1 MRRNFLASVVLTSVA
16 LLNVTP
22 SPAQTVTY
30 SVLGATSSS
39 NPVAPL
45 IQAQDGRLYG
55 TAEDQNAHSGLA
67 FSTSLGGTFNFGL
80 YRFQGGSDGGLPQGP
95 VVQAPDG
102 TIYGAADVGGAN
114 SSGVIYSVAAN
125 SGTGTGQETPIY
137 PFAGASDGCQPQ
149 SSLIFDN
156 AGNLYG
162 TTACGGANGHGA
174 VFKYNPGSGV
184 LTSLH
189 AFCAQ
194 ANCPDGDAPHA
205 GLVQGSDGNFYGTA
219 GGGNASANG
228 IIYRLS
234 TSGTYTLLYTFC
246 AAAGCADGA
255 APQGPLVENSDGNF
269 YGVTA
274 QGGAFG
280 HGTVFRLTPGGALT
294 TLYSFTGAADGSA
307 PLGALVV
314 GSDGNLYGATELG
327 GSEGFGTVYRISP
340 TGSFTSLHS
349 FTDSNGDANPNNG
362 LVQASDGNFYGTTS
376 GLIHDSAGAVY
387 EMAMSPALAAPVQL
401 AFSPSTAKAGTAATL
416 TWKVLNAF
424 SQTLQNCYASVQGS
438 SAGAGT
444 WSGQQAGAYS
454 ATTGL
459 FSGSAQVTPT
469 SAGTYT
475 YALSC
480 GGQESGFAT
489 LAVSHSGNATPAIN
503 ATPTITLSATPN
515 PATVGQTVTISA
527 TATGSG
533 ATPTG
538 TVAFMYGARTLA
550 TLPLTSG
557 TASISPSTAGLPAGN
572 YLLTASYSG
581 DANYSAAL
589 SAGYTVTLNKMTPAI
604 SLSATP
610 NPAAI
615 GQTVTIT
622 ATASGSGAAPTG
634 TVAFKYGS
642 LTLASLPLSGGT
654 ASFAPST
661 NGLPPGTYD
670 LTASYSGDANY
681 GAAVSAA
688 YGITLTLNKDATVVA
703 LTASPMTVVQGSPC
717 TLKATVTRSGAAG
730 IPTGSVSF
738 RVGSKT
744 LTTVAVNASGVAS
757 FTASTAGVAVGY
769 YPVIATYSGDGSDNG
784 AASPSVTVYVR
795 PAGYGY

>member
-1 MRRNFLASVVLTSVA
+1 MRRKFLASVVLTSVA

-22 SPAQTVTY
+22 STAQTVTY

-55 TAEDQNAHSGLA
+55 TAENRNANTGLA
-67 FSTSLGGTFNFGL
+67 YSTSLGGTFNFGL
-80 YRFQGGSDGGLPQGP
+80 YSFQGGTDGGLPEGP
-95 VVQAPDG
+95 VVQAPNG
-102 TIYGAADVGGAN
+102 TFYGAADFGGAN
-114 SSGVIYSVAAN
+114 SSGVIYGIAATA
-125 SGTGTGQETPIY
+125 GTGTGKETTTY

-162 TTACGGANGHGA
+162 TTPCGGANGRGV

-184 LTSLH
+184 LTPLH

-194 ANCPDGDAPHA
+194 ANCPDGDAPQA
-205 GLVQGSDGNFYGTA
+205 GMVQGSDGNFYGTA
-219 GGGNASANG
+219 SGGNASANG
-228 IIYRLS
+228 VIYRLS

-255 APQGPLVENSDGNF
+255 APQGPLVENRDGNF
-269 YGVTA
+269 YGATA

-280 HGTVFRLTPGGALT
+280 HGTVFKVTPGGTLT

-314 GSDGNLYGATELG
+314 GSDGTLYGATELG
-327 GSEGFGTVYRISP
+327 GSDGFGTVYRITP
-340 TGSFTSLHS
+340 TGAFTSLHS
-349 FTDSNGDANPNNG
+349 FTDSSADSNPNSG

-376 GLIHDSAGAVY
+376 GLIHDSEGAVY
-387 EMAMSPALAAPVQL
+387 KMALSPAMAAPVQL
-401 AFSPSTAKAGTAATL
+401 AFSPASGKAGTAATL
-416 TWKVLNAF
+416 NWKVLNAF

-469 SAGTYT
+469 AAGTYT

-489 LAVSHSGNATPAIN
+489 LAVGNSGS

-515 PATVGQTVTISA
+515 PAAVGQVVTISA

-538 TVAFMYGARTLA
+538 TVAIMYGARTLA
-550 TLPLTSG
+550 TLPLASG
-557 TASISPSTAGLPAGN
+557 SASISPSTAGVPAGN

-581 DANYSAAL
+581 DTNYGAAV

-610 NPAAI
+610 NPVGI

-654 ASFAPST
+654 ASFAQST

-670 LTASYSGDANY
+670 LTASYSGDASY
-681 GAAVSAA
+681 GAANSSA
-688 YGITLTLNKDATVVA
+688 YGVTISKDATVVA
-703 LTASPMTVVQGSPC
+703 LSATPLTVVQGSPC
-717 TLKATVTRSGAAG
+717 TLKATVTRSGVAG
-730 IPTGSVSF
+730 IPTGTVRFS
-738 RVGSKT
+738 VGSKALAT
-744 LTTVAVNASGVAS
+744 AAVNAAGVAS
-757 FTASTAGVAVGY
+757 ITASTAGVAVGY
-769 YPVIATYSGDGSDNG
+769 YPVIATYSGDGTDNG
-784 AASPSVTVYVR
+784 ATSPTVTVYVR
-795 PAGYGY
+795 PSGYGY

>member
-1 MRRNFLASVVLTSVA
+1 M
-16 LLNVTP
+16 
-22 SPAQTVTY
+22 
-30 SVLGATSSS
+30 
-39 NPVAPL
+39 
-45 IQAQDGRLYG
+45 
-55 TAEDQNAHSGLA
+55 
-67 FSTSLGGTFNFGL
+67 
-80 YRFQGGSDGGLPQGP
+80 
-95 VVQAPDG
+95 
-102 TIYGAADVGGAN
+102 
-114 SSGVIYSVAAN
+114 
-125 SGTGTGQETPIY
+125 
-137 PFAGASDGCQPQ
+137 
-149 SSLIFDN
+149 
-156 AGNLYG
+156 
-162 TTACGGANGHGA
+162 
-174 VFKYNPGSGV
+174 
-184 LTSLH
+184 
-189 AFCAQ
+189 
-194 ANCPDGDAPHA
+194 
-205 GLVQGSDGNFYGTA
+205 VQGSDGNFYGTA
-219 GGGNASANG
+219 SGGNDSANG
-228 IIYRLS
+228 VIYKLS

-246 AAAGCADGA
+246 TAAGCADGA

-269 YGVTA
+269 YGATA

-280 HGTVFRLTPGGALT
+280 HGTVFKVTPGGAVT

-307 PLGALVV
+307 PLGTLVV

-327 GSEGFGTVYRISP
+327 GSDGFGTVYRITP
-340 TGSFTSLHS
+340 AGSFTSLHS
-349 FTDSNGDANPNNG
+349 FTDSNGDSNPNNG

-376 GLIHDSAGAVY
+376 GLIHDSEGAVY
-387 EMAMSPALAAPVQL
+387 KMAMSPAMAAPVQL
-401 AFSPSTAKAGTAATL
+401 AFSPSAGKAGTAATL
-416 TWKVLNAF
+416 NWKVLNAF

-444 WSGQQAGAYS
+444 WSGRQPGTYS
-454 ATTGL
+454 AGTRL
-459 FSGSAQVTPT
+459 FSGSAQVTST
-469 SAGTYT
+469 AAGTYT

-489 LAVSHSGNATPAIN
+489 LAVSNSGNSM
-503 ATPTITLSATPN
+503 PTITLSATPN
-515 PATVGQTVTISA
+515 PATVGQVVTISA

-538 TVAFMYGARTLA
+538 TVTFMYGARTLA

-581 DANYSAAL
+581 DTNYSAAV

-604 SLSATP
+604 TLSATP

-615 GQTVTIT
+615 GQRVTIA

-642 LTLASLPLSGGT
+642 LTLASLPLTGGT

-681 GAAVSAA
+681 GAANSSA
-688 YGITLTLNKDATVVA
+688 YGITLNKDATGVA
-703 LTASPMTVVQGSPC
+703 LTATPSTVVQGSPC

-730 IPTGSVSF
+730 IPTGNVKFS
-738 RVGSKT
+738 VGSRT

-769 YPVIATYSGDGSDNG
+769 YPVIATYAGDGSDSG
-784 AASPSVTVYVR
+784 AASATVTVYVR
-795 PAGYGY
+795 PSGYSY